1 MIRAKEK
8 VHNLSDRDNLAKI
21 KPEIIS

>member
-1 MIRAKEK
+1 MIRAQEK
-8 VHNLSDRDNLAKI
+8 VHNLSDRDNPAKI